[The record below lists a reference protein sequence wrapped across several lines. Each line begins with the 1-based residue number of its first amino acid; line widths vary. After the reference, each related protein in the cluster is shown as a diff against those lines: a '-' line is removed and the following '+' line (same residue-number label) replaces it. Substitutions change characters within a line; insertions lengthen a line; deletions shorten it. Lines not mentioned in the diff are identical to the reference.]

1 MRGWATTA
9 TARAMEEEAAGK
21 SSDGETSAELASDSE
36 VYSVVTDNFKKSAG
50 PEAMKFMKN
59 RIYPGTVMNS
69 MLVYMTDNQAEG
81 EDAAIEFMKKHE
93 KVWSKWVSS
102 SVAKKIKAG
111 I

>member
-1 MRGWATTA
+1 M
-9 TARAMEEEAAGK
+9 
-21 SSDGETSAELASDSE
+21 
-36 VYSVVTDNFKKSAG
+36 KK
-50 PEAMKFMKN
+50 

-93 KVWSKWVSS
+93 KVWTKWVSS